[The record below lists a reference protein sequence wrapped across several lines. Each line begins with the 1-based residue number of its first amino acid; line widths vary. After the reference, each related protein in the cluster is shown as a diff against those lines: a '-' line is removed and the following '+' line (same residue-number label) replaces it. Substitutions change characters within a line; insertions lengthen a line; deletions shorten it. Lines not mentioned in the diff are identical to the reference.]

1 LFQKLSILNT
11 DILLT
16 KTIYLIRHGETEFNR
31 IGVVQGS
38 GIDSELNETGIL
50 QASAF
55 FDTYQH
61 IAFDKIYT
69 SKLRRTV
76 QSVQQFI
83 NLNLP
88 FEQHEGLNEI
98 SWGEKE
104 GKMPNFQEDVA
115 YLEVIANWGKGET
128 NVPAAPKGETP
139 EEVVARQKPVFDII
153 LSRPDEKTILV
164 AMHGRAIRIL
174 LTHLLNRPLA
184 DMDAFEHTNLCL
196 YKLVYSYNEKSFQ
209 LETANDTTHL
219 TLLSV

>member
-1 LFQKLSILNT
+1 
-11 DILLT
+11 LLT

-31 IGVVQGS
+31 MGVVQGS
-38 GIDSELNETGIL
+38 GIDSDLNETGVS
-50 QASAF
+50 QARAF
-55 FDTYQH
+55 FEAYKH
-61 IAFDKIYT
+61 IDFDKIYT

-76 QSVQQFI
+76 QSVQEFI

-104 GKMPNFQEDVA
+104 GKMPNFVEDEA
-115 YLEVIANWGKGET
+115 YLEVIANWGKGKT
-128 NVPAAPKGETP
+128 DVPAAPLGETP
-139 EEVVARQKPVFDII
+139 EEVVARQKPVVEIM
-153 LSRPDEKTILV
+153 LARPEEKTVLV

-184 DMDAFEHTNLCL
+184 EMDAFEHTNLCL
-196 YKLVYSYNEKSFQ
+196 YKLVYYYEEQTFKIEK
-209 LETANDTTHL
+209 ANDIAHL

>member
-1 LFQKLSILNT
+1 M
-11 DILLT
+11 LT
-16 KTIYLIRHGETEFNR
+16 KTIYLIRHGETELNR
-31 IGVVQGS
+31 MGIVQGS
-38 GIDSELNETGIL
+38 GIDSDLNEKGIS
-50 QASAF
+50 QARAF

-76 QSVQQFI
+76 QSVQEFI

-104 GKMPNFQEDVA
+104 GKIPNYQEDVE
-115 YLEVIANWGKGET
+115 YLEIIANWGKGKT
-128 NVPAAPKGETP
+128 DVPAAPNGETP
-139 EEVVARQKPVFDII
+139 EEVVARQKPVVDII
-153 LSRPDEKTILV
+153 LSRPEEKTILI

-174 LTHLLNRPLA
+174 LTHLLDLPLT

-196 YKLVYSYNEKSFQ
+196 YKLVYSYPEKTFQ
-209 LETANDTTHL
+209 VEIANDTTHL

>member
-1 LFQKLSILNT
+1 M
-11 DILLT
+11 LT

-38 GIDSELNETGIL
+38 GIDSELNETGIS
-50 QASAF
+50 QARAF
-55 FDTYQH
+55 FDAYQH

-76 QSVQQFI
+76 QSVQEFI

-104 GKMPNFQEDVA
+104 GKMPNFQEDKA
-115 YLEVIANWGKGET
+115 YLQVIANWGKGKT
-128 NVPAAPKGETP
+128 DVPAAPKGETP
-139 EEVVARQKPVFDII
+139 EEVVARQKPVVDII
-153 LSRPDEKTILV
+153 LSRPEEKTILV

-174 LTHLLNRPLA
+174 LTHLLDRPLA
-184 DMDAFEHTNLCL
+184 DMDAFEHSNLCL
-196 YKLVYSYNEKSFQ
+196 YKLVYSYSNKSFQ
-209 LETANDTTHL
+209 LEAANDTTHL